1 MTTQTFGEYLRAIR
15 ENKEITLRALAEAAE
30 MDPAYLSRLENGK
43 SGLPKQE
50 TVEKLALALCA
61 KQQLGRDDCDR
72 LKRQLLVKSG
82 HLQDQEGLID
92 DLAERFADRL
102 RDAGFPEDNIDEA
115 LAKVSLSTMRS
126 VLLGEEKLEI
136 GNAMSYSSDQIDAR
150 QAAGEEVHQIQADLI
165 PRALSTVVH
174 NSIADRADESPMG
187 YIESHAEEFTS
198 RRRQRRLAE
207 DQNQQ
212 RIIRAGADANIHIHK
227 NISKQQER
235 QIRLIAKLITT
246 IIEEK

>member
-15 ENKEITLRALAEAAE
+15 EGKEITLRALAEAAE

-50 TVEKLALALCA
+50 TVKKLALALCE
-61 KQQLGRDDCDR
+61 KQQLGKDDCDR

-82 HLQDQEGLID
+82 HLQDQEGLLD
-92 DLAERFADRL
+92 DLAERFAERL
-102 RDAGFPEDNIDEA
+102 RDAGFAEGNIDEA
-115 LAKVSLSTMRS
+115 LARVSLSTMRS

-136 GNAMSYSSDQIDAR
+136 GNAVFYSSDQIDAR
-150 QAAGEEVHQIQADLI
+150 QAVGEEVHQFQEDREPDLL
-165 PRALSTVVH
+165 PDVVQ
-174 NSIADRADESPMG
+174 NSVSVKADESPMG

-198 RRRQRRLAE
+198 RRRQRRLLE

-212 RIIRAGADANIHIHK
+212 RIIRAGTDAQIHIHK
-227 NISKQQER
+227 NINKQQER

-246 IIEEK
+246 ILEEK